1 MKKFIL
7 PLVLFIL
14 SCAISFAD
22 QPDWPTLN
30 GNPIECNFGFKKVA
44 TPTITLDASETL
56 VLSDYLPA
64 SCLGFELRAASG
76 SFIIGHPDNVAS
88 GTGRVGRIV
97 PQGGTYSWSGLA
109 GTFNG
114 SIKCD
119 ADSTV
124 VVIDAAWGQYEE

>member
-88 GTGRVGRIV
+88 GTDRVGRIV
-97 PQGGTYSWSGLA
+97 TQGGTYSWSGLA

-124 VVIDAAWGQYEE
+124 VVIDAAWGQYEK